1 MVRIFVRNVRLMSDL
16 TPCTPVSKKPDA
28 ISKVRRL
35 REDIYRRFGKVN
47 AQSDAV
53 PFETGQVGFENV

>member
-16 TPCTPVSKKPDA
+16 TSFTLVSKERDA
-28 ISKVRRL
+28 ISRVRL

-53 PFETGQVGFENV
+53 PFEPRQAGFENV

>member
-16 TPCTPVSKKPDA
+16 TSFTLVSKERDA
-28 ISKVRRL
+28 ISRVRL

-53 PFETGQVGFENV
+53 PFETGQAGFENV